1 MIWLTDVT
9 GIKIAIN
16 PNQVVAVFTMPE
28 GTENA
33 GRTSIKMIDGQLF
46 VTESDYDVVGMIN
59 ND

>member
-33 GRTSIKMIDGQLF
+33 GRTSIKMIDGQIISD
-46 VTESDYDVVGMIN
+46 ESEIELVGRIN
-59 ND
+59 Q